1 MNAFIQRDLGLP
13 SQDLAGPADIGPAL
27 LRAKEKIKDG
37 RPALVNVVTD
47 FTARATTVRFTKTV
61 T

>member
-1 MNAFIQRDLGLP
+1 
-13 SQDLAGPADIGPAL
+13 L